1 MAPLTLEQLIKYESS
16 QGRRVDPSMDLT
28 KLRKT
33 ISNRLSAQRCRNKK
47 AHYMQEMEK
56 KVTDLQATISFL
68 RPEIENYKHK
78 KNVLTMQ
85 NASLQEQLD
94 SITHISNLLK
104 EEIDGMQ
111 REVQKLK
118 ELHDTQKYQKFQ
130 LQEYEQEKENRQ
142 PILGMT
148 MNQQDIWGIEP
159 YLNMELWG
167 NSIFNNP

>member
-56 KVTDLQATISFL
+56 KVTDLQ
-68 RPEIENYKHK
+68 
-78 KNVLTMQ
+78 
-85 NASLQEQLD
+85 
-94 SITHISNLLK
+94 
-104 EEIDGMQ
+104 EIDGMQ

-118 ELHDTQKYQKFQ
+118 ELHDTQKYQIFQ

-148 MNQQDIWGIEP
+148 MNQQDIWGIDP